1 MISHPTQE
9 YQKRERN
16 GQLSLMP
23 AFPVAPKKPTLI
35 AKLQNYSNSIPT
47 PNSSLISPV
56 VLISK
61 EQDLEPFWNE
71 SVEAMSALLWL
82 PTKTD
87 LPVLGL
93 TSSVGGVN
101 LTVQKSWFSTKTVYP
116 QNENWL
122 KTFLPLSMFSVADS
136 EDLES
141 TSLQSKKIRI
151 YPSSLLE
158 KTWKKWLAACRYCFN
173 QAIAMPRQSTT
184 RIGKLKLRN
193 LVMQSDLP
201 QWVKETPCHIRQNA
215 IFDAHQAYRA
225 SRDAK
230 FRSIRNPRQIIK
242 FNESNFTQGTWYSQ
256 LTKTLKFKT
265 SEPIPSQCDY
275 GTQLV
280 YRRGKWF
287 AIFPEPVITSSTSS
301 QKIIALDPGV
311 RTFLTGYDGD
321 RVIEIGNGDM
331 GRITRNCQHLD
342 DLVSRSTKVNAKQRR
357 SMRKAANRIREKI
370 HNLIDEVH
378 KKAAH
383 YLTTNYGLIFLPR
396 FESSEMVA
404 KSSRK
409 IQSKTVRNMLTWAHY
424 RFKLVLK
431 HQAPK
436 RGCVVL
442 DVGESH
448 TSKTCGACGHRHASL
463 GGAKIHKCP
472 HCGSQTQRDANGA
485 RNIMLRA
492 LRDSS
497 FTVSNDGIAIVTVQA
512 LSINVKEC

>member
-1 MISHPTQE
+1 
-9 YQKRERN
+9 
-16 GQLSLMP
+16 
-23 AFPVAPKKPTLI
+23 
-35 AKLQNYSNSIPT
+35 
-47 PNSSLISPV
+47 
-56 VLISK
+56 
-61 EQDLEPFWNE
+61 
-71 SVEAMSALLWL
+71 
-82 PTKTD
+82 
-87 LPVLGL
+87 
-93 TSSVGGVN
+93 
-101 LTVQKSWFSTKTVYP
+101 
-116 QNENWL
+116 
-122 KTFLPLSMFSVADS
+122 MFSVADS
-136 EDLES
+136 EDLGS
-141 TSLQSKKIRI
+141 ISLQSKKIRI
-151 YPSSLLE
+151 YPSAELK

-173 QAIAMPRQSTT
+173 QAIAMLRQSTT

-242 FNESNFTQGTWYSQ
+242 FNESNFTKGTWYSQ

-287 AIFPEPVITSSTSS
+287 AIFPEPVNLTNPSSK
-301 QKIIALDPGV
+301 KIIALDPGV

-321 RVIEIGNGDM
+321 KVIEIGNGDM
-331 GRITRNCQHLD
+331 GRITRLCQHLD
-342 DLVSRSTKVNAKQRR
+342 SLVSRSTKVNAKRRR

-370 HNLIDEVH
+370 KDLIDEVH

-396 FESSEMVA
+396 FESSQMVA
-404 KSSRK
+404 KSRRK
-409 IQSKTVRNMLTWAHY
+409 IHTKTVRSMLTWAHY

-512 LSINVKEC
+512 LSINAKECSA